1 MGSYRRSTLRMVR
14 LLLAA
19 SLVAGALGKT
29 CESLPNRKTNSTLDA
44 KDRITSFFSPKHC
57 LAVDSE
63 MDSADLH
70 GQGSHDRANAKV
82 YWADCSGVADDSTTK
97 FAMTNKKGKVIQVV
111 AAEFVHTPVKKGNKM
126 RSGFTMIKLKDD
138 YKKDR
143 CLQVSGFSDIS
154 SGNRLQLTRCDKTD
168 AKMRFTGDGAGM
180 WVYKNKKR
188 SKWCLWPPMKT
199 GDTAKMGLC
208 MNGLLGGAKA

>member
-138 YKKDR
+138 DKK
-143 CLQVSGFSDIS
+143 
-154 SGNRLQLTRCDKTD
+154 D